1 MSQDPIVKIVDHV
14 LDEMKAQNII
24 KLDVR
29 DKTSMTDSMY
39 ICTGRSSRH
48 VSAVADELFHALK
61 KAGYSHIRV
70 SGMET
75 GEWALI
81 DCGDVIVHVMQAE
94 ARANYNLEELWSQF
108 PPAST
113 NHA

>member
-1 MSQDPIVKIVDHV
+1 MSQDPIVKVVEHV

-24 KLDVR
+24 KLDVKE
-29 DKTSMTDSMY
+29 KTSMTDTMY

-48 VSAVADELFHALK
+48 VSAIADELFHALK
-61 KAGYSHIRV
+61 KDGHTHIRV

-81 DCGDVIVHVMQAE
+81 DCGDMIVHIMQAE
-94 ARANYNLEELWSQF
+94 TRAYYNLEELWSQF
-108 PPAST
+108 PPASSS
-113 NHA
+113 HA

>member
-1 MSQDPIVKIVDHV
+1 MSLDPIVKIVDHV

-24 KLDVR
+24 KLDVKE
-29 DKTSMTDSMY
+29 KTSMTDTMY

-48 VSAVADELFHALK
+48 VSAIADELFHALK
-61 KAGYSHIRV
+61 KDGYPRIRV

-81 DCGDVIVHVMQAE
+81 DCGDIIVHVMQAE
-94 ARANYNLEELWSQF
+94 ARAHYNLEELWSQF
-108 PPAST
+108 PPASA
-113 NHA
+113 NNA